1 MNSFAASVLLSAA
14 VICGAHALADDATV
28 APAPLD
34 APAVHRKLMKEC
46 MDKQRSQNEVTRPQ
60 ETKKLCTVRVKTQ
73 LQQLKDAGA
82 MPASSVP
89 PSTRE

>member
-1 MNSFAASVLLSAA
+1 
-14 VICGAHALADDATV
+14 
-28 APAPLD
+28 
-34 APAVHRKLMKEC
+34 